1 MRAKVWGCRG
11 SLAAPGRETVRYGG
25 NTSCVEVRLDD
36 GSVLALDAG
45 TGIRPLGI
53 QLAKEDVSTV
63 HILLSH
69 LHMDH
74 LQGLGFFQPLFR
86 PDAEVHIW
94 GPPSPVSS
102 LRDRIGTYLSAPL
115 FPVSVTQLP
124 ANITFHDAP
133 PSWNIGS
140 AVIRAINVAHQGSTI
155 GLRIEEGDRSLA
167 YIPDH
172 EPGLGIDL
180 RSLGPEW
187 VSGFEVAHDADVLLH
202 DAQYTETEYP
212 SHVGW
217 GHSSIDQVL
226 TFAHMAR
233 VKRVVL
239 FHHDPLHTDVD
250 LEALLERAAQ
260 LWDGP
265 AQAVELAYEGME
277 IELLPTGRPAGEP
290 V

>member
-1 MRAKVWGCRG
+1 MRVKVWGCRG
-11 SLAAPGRETVRYGG
+11 SLAAPGRDTVRYGG

-36 GSVLALDAG
+36 GTVLALDAG

-53 QLAKEDVSTV
+53 ELAKADLSVV
-63 HILLSH
+63 HIILSH

-86 PDAEVHIW
+86 SDVEVHIW
-94 GPPSPVSS
+94 GPPSPVST

-124 ANITFHDAP
+124 AKVNFHDAP
-133 PSWNIGS
+133 PEWNIGS
-140 AVIRAINVAHQGSTI
+140 AVVRAVNVAHQGSTI
-155 GLRIEEGDRSLA
+155 GIRIEDGDRSLA

-172 EPGLGIDL
+172 EPGLGVDL
-180 RSLGPEW
+180 RSLGTEW
-187 VSGFEVAHDADVLLH
+187 ISGFQVAHGADVLFH
-202 DAQYTETEYP
+202 DAQYTESEYP
-212 SHVGW
+212 AHVGW
-217 GHSSIDQVL
+217 GHSSIEHVL
-226 TFAHMAR
+226 TFASMAG

-250 LEALLERAAQ
+250 LEALLERACE

-265 AQAVELAYEGME
+265 NQAIELAYEGME
-277 IELLPTGRPAGEP
+277 IELSPTARPADES